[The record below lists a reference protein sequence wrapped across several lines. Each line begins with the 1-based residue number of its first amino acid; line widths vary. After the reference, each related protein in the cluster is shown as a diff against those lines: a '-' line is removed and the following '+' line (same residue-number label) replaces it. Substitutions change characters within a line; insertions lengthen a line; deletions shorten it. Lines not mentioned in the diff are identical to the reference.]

1 MFRIPPSLSWLIN
14 KRARLVG
21 EINAARKNLSEYIN
35 AEEERIASLEV
46 SLINLDG
53 TMKLHEIQI
62 DPKLISAKRVN
73 NAKKYLPHGGYTKLI
88 LDSLRQAHPNPIG
101 TDDLT
106 LILMKV
112 INNPELTFE
121 ELRPIF
127 KQRLKEISRKGMI
140 IAVHKDSPAWNAK
153 GLWKLNPNC
162 IPNPKKVVNSELA
175 SSFVPLPITPPPD

>member
-14 KRARLVG
+14 KRARLLG
-21 EINAARKNLSEYIN
+21 EINAARKNLNEYIT
-35 AEEERIASLEV
+35 AEEERIALLEA

-53 TMKLHEIQI
+53 TIKLHEIQI
-62 DPKLISAKRVN
+62 DPNLISAKRVN

-88 LDSLRQAHPNPIG
+88 LDSLRQAYPNPIG

-140 IAVHKDSPAWNAK
+140 IAVHKDRPAWNAK
-153 GLWKLNPNC
+153 GLWKLNPDS

-175 SSFVPLPITPPPD
+175 SSFAPLPITLPPD

>member
-1 MFRIPPSLSWLIN
+1 M
-14 KRARLVG
+14 G
-21 EINAARKNLSEYIN
+21 EINAARKNLNQHIT
-35 AEEERIASLEV
+35 AEEERIALLEA

-175 SSFVPLPITPPPD
+175 SSFVPLPIPPPPD